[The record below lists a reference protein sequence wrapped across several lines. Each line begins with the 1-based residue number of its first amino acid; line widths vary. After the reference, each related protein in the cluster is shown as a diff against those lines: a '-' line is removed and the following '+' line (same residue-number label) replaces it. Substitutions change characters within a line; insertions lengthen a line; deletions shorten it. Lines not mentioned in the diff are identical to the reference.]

1 MELCA
6 ENNYVEL
13 SCKFRG
19 VFDMHKLAYSKALA
33 AEAQMLA
40 ANRARCVAFVMG
52 HHKRLGAGSH
62 VKSIDAEVL
71 RIVVAAAGLRA
82 CSYLE

>member
-1 MELCA
+1 MCA

-13 SCKFRG
+13 SCQFRD
-19 VFDMHKLAYSKALA
+19 VFDMHQLAYSKALV
-33 AEAQMLA
+33 AEAHRLEV
-40 ANRARCVAFVMG
+40 NRAKCVALVMG

-62 VKSIDAEVL
+62 VNTIDAEVL
-71 RIVVAAAGLRA
+71 RIVVATAGLRE